1 MFCEYTRTKHKSVN
15 KFTRKEITGKHT
27 KIYNVCLPKKLLQI
41 KRQQTRETFA
51 TYQADAA
58 LKTWGSLKAVPE
70 TKGTAGSFCGNGIQA
85 AE

>member
-1 MFCEYTRTKHKSVN
+1 
-15 KFTRKEITGKHT
+15 
-27 KIYNVCLPKKLLQI
+27 LPKKLLQI

-51 TYQADAA
+51 TYQADLA